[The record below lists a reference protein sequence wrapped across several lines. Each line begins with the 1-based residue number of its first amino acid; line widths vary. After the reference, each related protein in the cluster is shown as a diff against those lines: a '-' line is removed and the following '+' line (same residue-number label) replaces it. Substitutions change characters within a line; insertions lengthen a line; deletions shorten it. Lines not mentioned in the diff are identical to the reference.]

1 MKKRR
6 FGIQVLYDYIWLTA
20 GSAVYA
26 FGFNCF
32 FVPNDIAYGGVTGI
46 AMILNA
52 IFGVPPVGVLII
64 LLNVPLFLV
73 SWRLLGGRFLVRS
86 LFAMLVSSV
95 MIDGLA
101 AVYTFPVMEP
111 LLACIYG
118 GVLLGVALGVIFLKD
133 ATTGGTDIAARL
145 LKLKFAYL
153 PMGRLILFLDL
164 FIIAAAALVFRNVN
178 SALYGIIALYISAI
192 VMDFVFYGLDYAKV
206 AYIISDRHKQIADA
220 IQSDLDRGV
229 TLLHG
234 EGAYSGETKRVILC
248 AFKKQ
253 QIVDLKNLV
262 KATDPDA
269 FMIVCEAHE
278 VLGFGFG
285 SYDKQ

>member
-1 MKKRR
+1 MKRER
-6 FGIQVLYDYIWLTA
+6 FGFGVLYDYLWIIGGCAL
-20 GSAVYA
+20 YA

-32 FVPNDIAYGGVTGI
+32 FAPNDIAYGGLTGL
-46 AMILNA
+46 AMVLNRLS
-52 IFGVPPVGVLII
+52 GVLPVGVLII
-64 LLNVPLFLV
+64 ILNVPLFLAG
-73 SWRLLGGRFLVRS
+73 WRLLGGKFLVRS

-95 MIDGLA
+95 MIDALK
-101 AVYTFPVMEP
+101 AVYTFPAMEP
-111 LLACIYG
+111 LLACVYG
-118 GVLLGVALGVIFLKD
+118 GVLLGAALGVIFLKD

-153 PMGRLILFLDL
+153 PMGRLILILDL
-164 FIIAAAALVFRNVN
+164 AVIAVAALVFRNVN
-178 SALYGIIALYISAI
+178 SALYGVIALYISSI
-192 VMDFVFYGLDYAKV
+192 VMDFVFYGLDTAKV
-206 AYIISDRHKQIADA
+206 AYIISDRHEQIAEA

-234 EGAYSGETKRVILC
+234 EGAYSGDEKRVILC

-253 QIVDLKNLV
+253 QIVELKSLV
-262 KATDPDA
+262 KATDPKA